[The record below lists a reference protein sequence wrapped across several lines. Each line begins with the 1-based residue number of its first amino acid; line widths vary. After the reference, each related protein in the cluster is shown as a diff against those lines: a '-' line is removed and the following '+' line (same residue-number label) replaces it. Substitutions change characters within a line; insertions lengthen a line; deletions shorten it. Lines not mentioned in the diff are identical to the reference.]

1 MEDKVFFLG
10 HAAVPVSCS
19 SHILGLKWH
28 EQSQLQLP
36 LAHIHHRK
44 QLQLQKELVHEA
56 ISGLTFSKDVVKARA
71 ISSLSYAQSDFHGLF
86 DASELFKSSF
96 KSKCHLSPITKV
108 PTHSNYNIWAK
119 RVPENV
125 INVGHVEKETV
136 QKDYLFSIPTQTSQV
151 NILSKTDSLISPKK
165 AECSVKTDLKK
176 AGALRNFSSA
186 NEIKNNALSGAY
198 VDSPNKTYWDE
209 AILTQLSK
217 ITAQWLVSQHTPMQG
232 GQKTRL
238 QKILRRRYSS
248 VNATNLIS
256 DERMSIWD
264 FRTYLSSIKHD
275 PESLSEEK
283 VKKQETLLPTYY
295 RVPGYF
301 EVFVRPD
308 EPGSKNMTSEN
319 LILKHQEPSAPPRLQ
334 DTLNP
339 RIGKYVYNTENPF
352 EQELYSGI
360 TRQIHQTDF
369 LQQERII
376 MANSSEY
383 RKHLQEHLPCP
394 PEEWCKI
401 PSVGKLSKATGQIR
415 PQKGMRRWMSLPSP
429 ADFTANKELIPQD
442 YSGQDAA
449 PRHPLPPYSPREELR
464 HLRYMVEE
472 WRKAWKLSK
481 CHLFSLFLYCPFFL
495 HLLFSLL
502 SFVTHPTPT
511 PQFFLYINLNEALM
525 APLSFCIVTRW
536 QEVTIEGLCRDLK
549 SVHESVR
556 LNAVATCAS
565 GVVHQPCISQED
577 LVTALQSGDYG
588 RAPDVQA
595 LPEELL
601 PLLNDALQDSSEQVR
616 IAAAICQYTLKTGNM
631 QARGIMLEALGKG
644 SHANSWASAQ
654 CLALEGDTSLAV
666 VQRLLD
672 QLLKNEADGD
682 LKQAMELLAALSNT
696 TSTVRCLLAET
707 LNSGNWRHRIL
718 ACNTLPSLQGPV
730 NKDLT
735 KKLMFLMWND
745 WNADVRQAAAQAL
758 GRFGLGKEVHDEVR
772 VKLQEASPSW
782 RVAALSLLAQLGIM
796 TAKLLPEFLRCFSDD
811 YGIVRQQACLT
822 AATLCIKDEMVLQ
835 QLVGLMQND
844 PVGKIKACAIN
855 ALGKT
860 GSLPSGLQDLLLW
873 AARNEE
879 EPVVRLAAYDAIVA
893 LGVNGMDL
901 QNLLNE
907 RLSLEPHP
915 VIRRKIGEVMNKL
928 CVKPQGDNDTVQ
940 KIKQQVHKLCSK
952 DTISQKLLKMEAQEK
967 RLFPE
972 SLRHDQSSTL
982 SEFKDLA
989 TLLEASTP
997 GYESPELQSIAYT
1010 DDQFLHSYRSP
1021 DSTAEDAKM
1030 SRNDEEEEV
1039 NSLITLEADG
1049 PNDQSQ

>member
-10 HAAVPVSCS
+10 QAAAPVSCS

-36 LAHIHHRK
+36 LVHIHHRK

-86 DASELFKSSF
+86 NASELFKSSF
-96 KSKCHLSPITKV
+96 KSKHHISPITKV
-108 PTHSNYNIWAK
+108 PTHGNSNIWAK
-119 RVPENV
+119 RIPENV
-125 INVGHVEKETV
+125 INVGHAEKETV
-136 QKDYLFSIPTQTSQV
+136 EKDYLFSIPTQTSQV
-151 NILSKTDSLISPKK
+151 NILSKTDPLISPKK
-165 AECSVKTDLKK
+165 AKCSVKTDLKK
-176 AGALRNFSSA
+176 AGALKNFSST

-217 ITAQWLVSQHTPMQG
+217 ITAQWLVSQHTPMYG

-264 FRTYLSSIKHD
+264 FRTYLSSIKRD

-283 VKKQETLLPTYY
+283 VKKEETLLPTYY

-301 EVFVRPD
+301 KVFVRPD
-308 EPGSKNMTSEN
+308 EPGSKNTTSEN

-360 TRQIHQTDF
+360 TRQIHQPDF
-369 LQQERII
+369 LKQERII

-442 YSGQDAA
+442 YNGQDAA
-449 PRHPLPPYSPREELR
+449 PRHPLPPYSPHEELR
-464 HLRYMVEE
+464 HFRYMVEE
-472 WRKAWKLSK
+472 WRKDWKL
-481 CHLFSLFLYCPFFL
+481 
-495 HLLFSLL
+495 
-502 SFVTHPTPT
+502 
-511 PQFFLYINLNEALM
+511 M
-525 APLSFCIVTRW
+525 TRW
-536 QEVTIEGLCRDLK
+536 QEVTIEELCRNLK

-565 GVVHQPCISQED
+565 GVVHRPCISQED

-601 PLLNDALQDSSEQVR
+601 PLLSDALQDSSEQVR
-616 IAAAICQYTLKTGNM
+616 IAAAICQYTLKTGNT
-631 QARGIMLEALGKG
+631 QARSIMLEALGKG
-644 SHANSWASAQ
+644 SHTNSWASAQ

-672 QLLKNEADGD
+672 QLLTTEADGD

-707 LNSGNWRHRIL
+707 LNSENWRNRIL

-782 RVAALSLLAQLGIM
+782 RVAALSLVAQLGIM

-860 GSLPSGLQDLLLW
+860 GSLSSGLQDLLLW

-879 EPVVRLAAYDAIVA
+879 EPIVRLAAYDAIVA

-901 QNLLNE
+901 QNLLHE

-928 CVKPQGDNDTVQ
+928 CVQPQGDNDTVQ
-940 KIKQQVHKLCSK
+940 KIKQQVHKLCNK
-952 DTISQKLLKMEAQEK
+952 DIILQKLLKMEAHEK

-982 SEFKDLA
+982 SEYRDLA

-997 GYESPELQSIAYT
+997 GYESSELQSITYT

-1021 DSTAEDAKM
+1021 DSTTEDAKI
-1030 SRNDEEEEV
+1030 SRTDEEEEV
-1039 NSLITLEADG
+1039 NSLITMEADG
-1049 PNDQSQ
+1049 PNDQSQCTIQKL